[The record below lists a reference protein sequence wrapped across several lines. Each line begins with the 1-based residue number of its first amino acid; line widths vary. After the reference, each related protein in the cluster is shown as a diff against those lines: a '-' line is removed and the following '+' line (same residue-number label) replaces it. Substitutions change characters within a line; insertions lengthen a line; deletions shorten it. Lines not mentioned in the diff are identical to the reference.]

1 MEGNSAHGVIPSA
14 TPTSISTALT
24 VTEIAE
30 EDWLWERED
39 EKEMIFGVFLVF
51 HQNLG
56 QTTREAV

>member
-1 MEGNSAHGVIPSA
+1 MEGNSAHGVIPCT
-14 TPTSISTALT
+14 TPTSISMALR

-30 EDWLWERED
+30 EDWLWEWED
-39 EKEMIFGVFLVF
+39 EKEMIFGVFFVF